1 MSFGRQ
7 YQKIEL
13 KCVPHVQHDYFSS
26 FNQSEHYFLA
36 SSSPSSLLKG
46 GYATG
51 RLEHSGR
58 QNDEKISRKIG
69 NAQSCATFFRHYTVL
84 SHPAVLLFR
93 LPLSCEGLTLEAS
106 AF

>member
-1 MSFGRQ
+1 MLFGRQ

-36 SSSPSSLLKG
+36 SSLPSSLLKG
-46 GYATG
+46 AYATG

-58 QNDEKISRKIG
+58 QNDEKVLRKIG
-69 NAQSCATFFRHYTVL
+69 YAQFFATFFRHSTVL
-84 SHPAVLLFR
+84 SHPAVLLFK
-93 LPLSCEGLTLEAS
+93 LPLSSEGLTLEAS